1 VTAVTRFRDA
11 AVDQTRILFLR
22 PTHFEQMFTA
32 PEAPPTDEVHIQ
44 PVLLLGSGEETSTYS
59 AVLSAEEL
67 QRASRFRFD
76 HLKTRFI
83 LCRGALRI
91 LLGRYLGEAPA
102 SVQFQYGS
110 KGKPRVES
118 GLKFNV
124 SHSGDLAVFAFA
136 AELDVG
142 IDIEQARSIPDMHQ
156 IASHFFSME
165 ECADLQSVDM
175 ARRSQAFF
183 NCWTRKE
190 AYIKAIGDGLSI
202 PLDSF
207 RVSLHPDHE
216 ARLIS
221 IQNNPNPTK
230 AWSMHHFAPAAG
242 YIGAVA
248 FKGSNRIVTHPCI
261 SANDLLR

>member
-1 VTAVTRFRDA
+1 MGRVLSIKAYTIA
-11 AVDQTRILFLR
+11 ATDT
-22 PTHFEQMFTA
+22 PMFSA
-32 PEAPPTDEVHIQ
+32 PEVPASDEVHIQ
-44 PVLLLGSGEETSTYS
+44 PVLLLGSGEATSAYS

-67 QRASRFRFD
+67 HRASRFRFD

-91 LLGRYLGEAPA
+91 LLGRYLGVAPA

-110 KGKPRVES
+110 KGKPFVES

-142 IDIEQARSIPDMHQ
+142 VDVEQARSIPDMHQ
-156 IASHFFSME
+156 IASRFFSIE
-165 ECADLQSVDM
+165 ECADLQSVDI

-190 AYIKAIGDGLSI
+190 AYIKAMGDGLSI

-221 IQNNPNPTK
+221 VQNDPNATEV
-230 AWSMHHFAPAAG
+230 WSMQDFSPAVG
-242 YIGAVA
+242 FIGAVA
-248 FKGSNRIVTHPCI
+248 FKGSKRTVTHPCV
-261 SANDLLR
+261 SAIHLLT

>member
-1 VTAVTRFRDA
+1 
-11 AVDQTRILFLR
+11 
-22 PTHFEQMFTA
+22 MFTA
-32 PEAPPTDEVHIQ
+32 PEVPPTDEVHIQ
-44 PVLLLGSGEETSTYS
+44 PVLLLGSGEAISAYS

-76 HLKTRFI
+76 HLKTRFV
-83 LCRGALRI
+83 LCRGALRMLI
-91 LLGRYLGEAPA
+91 GRYLGVAAA

-110 KGKPRVES
+110 KGKPCIDSR
-118 GLKFNV
+118 LKFNV

-136 AELDVG
+136 AELEVG
-142 IDIEQARSIPDMHQ
+142 IDIEQARSVPDMHQ
-156 IASHFFSME
+156 IASHFFSIE
-165 ECADLQSVDM
+165 ECADLQSVDID
-175 ARRSQAFF
+175 RHSEAFF

-221 IQNNPNPTK
+221 IQDDPNAIE
-230 AWSMHHFAPAAG
+230 AWSMYHFSPAAG
-242 YIGAVA
+242 FVGAVA
-248 FKGSNRIVTHPCI
+248 FKGSKRIVTHPCI
-261 SANDLLR
+261 NAIDLLKAPEIANRV

>member
-1 VTAVTRFRDA
+1 
-11 AVDQTRILFLR
+11 
-22 PTHFEQMFTA
+22 MFTA
-32 PEAPPTDEVHIQ
+32 PEVPPTDEVHIQ
-44 PVLLLGSGEETSTYS
+44 PVRLLGSCEAASAYS

-76 HLKTRFI
+76 HLRTRFI
-83 LCRGALRI
+83 LCRGALRMLI
-91 LLGRYLGEAPA
+91 GRYLGVPPA

-110 KGKPRVES
+110 KGKPCVES

-124 SHSGDLAVFAFA
+124 SHSEDLAVFAFA
-136 AELDVG
+136 TELDVG
-142 IDIEQARSIPDMHQ
+142 VDVEQARSIPNMHQ

-165 ECADLQSVDM
+165 ECSDLQSVDI

-216 ARLIS
+216 AKLIS
-221 IQNNPNPTK
+221 IQNDPNATE
-230 AWSMHHFAPAAG
+230 AWSMHDFCPATG
-242 YIGAVA
+242 FIGAVA
-248 FKGSNRIVTHPCI
+248 FKGSNRIVTHPCV
-261 SANDLLR
+261 SALDLLR